1 MTHFH
6 FIASNIEIESEYL
19 EKSKV
24 DWDEKFEGSKYK
36 IQYMLEYNPS
46 AEELEKVYEE
56 ILNHVANNK
65 NHDYIILEIAFALAA
80 EGIPLQVIKRH
91 KLDIGEFQVKHLIDL
106 RMDEMIVIERNQWI
120 ERQFE

>member
-1 MTHFH
+1 MTHYH

-24 DWDEKFEGSKYK
+24 DLDEKFEGSKYK

-46 AEELEKVYEE
+46 SEELEKVYEE
-56 ILNHVANNK
+56 LLNHVANNK
-65 NHDYIILEIAFALAA
+65 NYDYIILEIAFALDA

-106 RMDEMIVIERNQWI
+106 RMDEMIVIERNKWM

>member
-1 MTHFH
+1 MTHYH

-36 IQYMLEYNPS
+36 IQYMLENNPS
-46 AEELEKVYEE
+46 SEELEKVYEE
-56 ILNHVANNK
+56 LLNHVANNK
-65 NHDYIILEIAFALAA
+65 NYDYIILEIAFALDA

-106 RMDEMIVIERNQWI
+106 MMDEMIVIERNKWM

>member
-46 AEELEKVYEE
+46 SEELEKVYEE
-56 ILNHVANNK
+56 LLNQVANNK
-65 NHDYIILEIAFALAA
+65 NHDYIILEIAFALDA
-80 EGIPLQVIKRH
+80 EGIPLHVIKRH

-106 RMDEMIVIERNQWI
+106 RMDEMIVIERNKWM